1 MLIPHLHF
9 NSDCKQAI
17 AIYETAFGTKAESV
31 IYSHQYDPSQS
42 VSDRIAHAVMKIH
55 RQTVFL
61 NDRFG
66 NKNRTTDCAVHLI
79 VMFESKAALLTCY
92 DILKADSITV
102 DPMQEP
108 AYSPLCVQFIDRFGV
123 LWGFMAEENATT

>member
-9 NSDCKQAI
+9 NNTCKQAV
-17 AIYETAFGTKAESV
+17 ALYETAFGTKAESL
-31 IYSHQYDPSQS
+31 IYSHQYDPSQP

-55 RQTVFL
+55 GQTVFL

-66 NKNRTTDCAVHLI
+66 NKDRTTDCAVHLI
-79 VMFESKAALLTCY
+79 VMFESKAALLACY
-92 DILKADSITV
+92 EVMKADSITI
-102 DPMQEP
+102 DSMQEL

-123 LWGFMAEENATT
+123 LWGFMVEENATT